1 MNNNWSLP
9 KSYNRLLHVQ
19 AHTQSSTIAIIPSQ
33 SGWALQ
39 LYRIR
44 IFWEW
49 WCIYREHKKLNYGKL
64 VIIISCNRYL
74 SLTMCG
80 PRSGTVTMWET
91 HEIPS
96 STIGIIIINIIITT
110 LYIKQKIVAMPSP
123 LSNASQN
130 SIQFCQNLTDSD
142 ILNRIK

>member
-19 AHTQSSTIAIIPSQ
+19 AHTQSSTIAIIPSR

-44 IFWEW
+44 TLWEW
-49 WCIYREHKKLNYGKL
+49 WCIYRKHKKLNYGKL
-64 VIIISCNRYL
+64 VIIISCKGYL
-74 SLTMCG
+74 SLTMCE
-80 PRSGTVTMWET
+80 PRSGTVTMWEM

-110 LYIKQKIVAMPSP
+110 LYIKQRIVAMPSP